1 MNIFIVLMVI
11 YIVAMLILGYLGS
24 KRATDSTS
32 YATSNGDVSVF
43 NVSIT
48 FAATFASAG
57 TFLGVAGQ
65 GFAYGLTN
73 FWFWASQWTS
83 AGIIMAIIVRRYRRM
98 NSMKQSATV
107 ADWIADRYHSQGLR
121 VWLAIVSLAQV
132 AFIASQL
139 VGAGI
144 IINQMIPSISYKM
157 GVLISAIVIII
168 YICMGGSYAHIYT
181 NIAQGLMMTVL
192 GDYGGSCP
200 SGRDRS
206 QPCHGSQPQQC
217 RLSHTDIRGR
227 PVCGTPLVGAEPAA
241 YQQGHLP

>member
-11 YIVAMLILGYLGS
+11 YIAAMLLLGYLGS

-43 NVSIT
+43 NVSVT

-98 NSMKQSATV
+98 HSMKKSATV

-121 VWLAIVSLAQV
+121 VW
-132 AFIASQL
+132 
-139 VGAGI
+139 AGHRFTGTGSVYRF
-144 IINQMIPSISYKM
+144 P
-157 GVLISAIVIII
+157 A
-168 YICMGGSYAHIYT
+168 GGRRHYH
-181 NIAQGLMMTVL
+181 
-192 GDYGGSCP
+192 
-200 SGRDRS
+200 
-206 QPCHGSQPQQC
+206 
-217 RLSHTDIRGR
+217 
-227 PVCGTPLVGAEPAA
+227 
-241 YQQGHLP
+241 

>member
-1 MNIFIVLMVI
+1 MGRADRRHQYHDAQQEKVEREKRRATMNIFIVLMVI

-83 AGIIMAIIVRRYRRM
+83 AGIIMAIIVRRYR
-98 NSMKQSATV
+98 
-107 ADWIADRYHSQGLR
+107 
-121 VWLAIVSLAQV
+121 
-132 AFIASQL
+132 
-139 VGAGI
+139 
-144 IINQMIPSISYKM
+144 
-157 GVLISAIVIII
+157 
-168 YICMGGSYAHIYT
+168 
-181 NIAQGLMMTVL
+181 
-192 GDYGGSCP
+192 
-200 SGRDRS
+200 
-206 QPCHGSQPQQC
+206 
-217 RLSHTDIRGR
+217 
-227 PVCGTPLVGAEPAA
+227 
-241 YQQGHLP
+241 

>member
-83 AGIIMAIIVRRYRRM
+83 AGIIMAIIVRRYR
-98 NSMKQSATV
+98 
-107 ADWIADRYHSQGLR
+107 
-121 VWLAIVSLAQV
+121 
-132 AFIASQL
+132 
-139 VGAGI
+139 
-144 IINQMIPSISYKM
+144 
-157 GVLISAIVIII
+157 
-168 YICMGGSYAHIYT
+168 
-181 NIAQGLMMTVL
+181 
-192 GDYGGSCP
+192 
-200 SGRDRS
+200 
-206 QPCHGSQPQQC
+206 
-217 RLSHTDIRGR
+217 
-227 PVCGTPLVGAEPAA
+227 
-241 YQQGHLP
+241 HLCQ